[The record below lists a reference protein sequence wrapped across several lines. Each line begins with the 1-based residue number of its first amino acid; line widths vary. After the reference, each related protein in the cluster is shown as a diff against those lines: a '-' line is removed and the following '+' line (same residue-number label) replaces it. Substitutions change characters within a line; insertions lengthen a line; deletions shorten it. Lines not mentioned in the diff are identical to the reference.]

1 MAWRGVQHKEDRVES
16 VNVRSDLT
24 GKQALPV
31 LAAFCVVNEVGVA
44 RHVTPSVLRHLQ
56 HQQRGVRQSHRPR
69 SNGCTDLTR
78 TSTQDSGLSAEH
90 RPQKWSGSSGVTA

>member
-1 MAWRGVQHKEDRVES
+1 MAWRGVQHKEDRGES

-44 RHVTPSVLRHLQ
+44 RHVTPSVLRYLE
-56 HQQRGVRQSHRPR
+56 HQQRGVRQSQRPP
-69 SNGCTDLTR
+69 
-78 TSTQDSGLSAEH
+78 STGRMH
-90 RPQKWSGSSGVTA
+90 VT